1 MSEPLSPE
9 HALRCGWV
17 WGIAMHHGVD
27 LNPIIDEA
35 GNYTASFTLKS
46 DRLPPGVTITLVV
59 PPPGEPDAIQPG

>member
-17 WGIAMHHGVD
+17 WGIAMAHGVD
-27 LNPIIDEA
+27 LNPILDDED
-35 GNYTASFTLKS
+35 NYTDSFTLKS

-59 PPPGEPDAIQPG
+59 QPPEAPHE